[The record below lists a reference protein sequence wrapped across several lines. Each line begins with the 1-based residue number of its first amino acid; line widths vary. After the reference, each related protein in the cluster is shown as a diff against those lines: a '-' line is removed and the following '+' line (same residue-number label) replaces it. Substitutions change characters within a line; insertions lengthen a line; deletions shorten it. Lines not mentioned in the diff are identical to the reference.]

1 MKYLDELI
9 KHNISFSEKGLV
21 LADSCKSIIRQYL
34 NEIEDLLIEY
44 KNISVKRKQK
54 EIKEKIKELCKEAE
68 CNLYDEIIDF
78 TAETIT
84 AENKWFSK
92 VGKQY
97 FKKPFDIPDKL
108 ENLIKDYPFV
118 TVGTIYTFA
127 SEISKRMYNKSIGL
141 VDSSYIL
148 GVDFEDLLKDADFD
162 SIERI
167 TYNDAESIGESL
179 GNVYDRLVYTRNE
192 KIIDKYQWISILD
205 TNTCPACGELNGKVF
220 DDISKIP
227 LYPVHRCCR
236 CTLLSLPAETEPI
249 DIPKYS
255 DWIESQDEETK
266 RNILGKTRYSLYR
279 EGMKISQFYAN
290 GKKINLKD
298 LKK

>member
-1 MKYLDELI
+1 MKYFDEVV
-9 KHNISFSEKGLV
+9 KHNIEFSKNGIVLAAICKAITSDYIDLIEELLSEYETVATKKKKKEIEQRLTEISTELEDYLGEKMMNYFSE
-21 LADSCKSIIRQYL
+21 SI
-34 NEIEDLLIEY
+34 
-44 KNISVKRKQK
+44 K
-54 EIKEKIKELCKEAE
+54 
-68 CNLYDEIIDF
+68 
-78 TAETIT
+78 T
-84 AENKWFSK
+84 ENKWLSDISSK
-92 VGKQY
+92 FFDDK
-97 FKKPFDIPDKL
+97 FDISEKL
-108 ENLIKDYPFV
+108 AEFVKKYPFATAG
-118 TVGTIYTFA
+118 TVLGFA
-127 SEISKRMYNKSIGL
+127 SDISQRMHEKAVGL
-141 VDSSYIL
+141 IESSYIV
-148 GVDFEDLLKDADFD
+148 GADFEDLLDDADFD
-162 SIERI
+162 SIERLA
-167 TYNDAESIGESL
+167 YNNAEVIGEGI
-179 GNVYDRLVYTRNE
+179 GNVYDRIVYTKNE
-192 KIIDKYQWISILD
+192 KLIKKYQWVSILD

-220 DDISKIP
+220 DDISKVP